1 MSTQN
6 KYYLAKYGAQV
17 EALMSQMS
25 LDQKIGQI
33 VQTER
38 MAITPEE
45 VKDNYIGSILS
56 GGGSVP
62 GNNDLNEWV
71 EMNDAFWQASMSTKK
86 GPVIPIIY
94 GVDAIHGHNN
104 AKGAVVFPHNIGLGA
119 MRNPELVQQ
128 IAEITAKEILASGVD
143 WTFAPTLA
151 VARDM
156 RWGRTYES
164 YSENPEV
171 VKAYSAPFVHG
182 LQGDLGKDSVVAC
195 LKHWIGDGGT
205 EYGIDQG
212 ETSVSEEE
220 LRKIHMAAYI
230 PAIEAGAMTVMVSF
244 NSWHGDKCH
253 GHKYLVTDIL
263 KDELGFEGFVISDW
277 DGINYISDDFGTAIR
292 DGINAGIDMFMVS
305 EDWASFIGSMKYL
318 LDRGE
323 VTMERLDD
331 AVRRILLV
339 KVAFGLFDKPRP
351 RDRFWSN
358 HESFG
363 SKAHRAV
370 ARQAVSESMV
380 LLKNNEDILPLKN
393 DARIIV
399 AGKNADDCGH
409 LCGGFTIAWQ
419 GVSDMEKV
427 SKTFPDSITSSGYN
441 SSEMGVQKGSI
452 EGGTSIWEG
461 IEKEAP
467 NAFLNLDGSK
477 ADPKLHD
484 VAVVVIGETPYAEG
498 MGDIRKNDD
507 VIAEMGTKIK
517 GLMKVLA
524 PYGHSLNLIDLHPE
538 DLATIKRIT
547 DKGIPVV
554 TVLVSGRPLIINEE
568 LQASDALIAAWLPG
582 SEGGGVSDV
591 LFGKTACTGKLSF
604 SWQKSAEENYLIG
617 DENYEPLFPFGYGL
631 EYAKTSLN

>member
-6 KYYLAKYGAQV
+6 KYYLEKYKAQV
-17 EALMSQMS
+17 DALMDQMS
-25 LDQKIGQI
+25 LEQKIGQI
-33 VQTER
+33 LQTER
-38 MAITPEE
+38 MAITPEQ
-45 VKDNYIGSILS
+45 VKENYIGSILS

-62 GNNDLNEWV
+62 GDNNLNEWV
-71 EMNDAFWQASMSTKK
+71 EMNDAFWEASMSIDK
-86 GPVIPIIY
+86 GPKIPIMY

-128 IAEITAKEILASGVD
+128 VAEVTAKEILASGVD

-151 VARDM
+151 VARDI

-171 VKAYSAPFVHG
+171 VKSYAAPFVHG
-182 LQGDLGKDSVVAC
+182 LQGNYGKDSVVAC
-195 LKHWIGDGGT
+195 LKHWVGDGGT

-220 LRKIHMAAYI
+220 LRNIHMAAYI

-253 GHKYLVTDIL
+253 GHKYLVTDVL
-263 KDELGFEGFVISDW
+263 KKELGFEGFVISDW
-277 DGINYISDDFGTAIR
+277 DGINYLTDDFGDCIR
-292 DGINAGIDMFMVS
+292 EGINAGIDMFMVS
-305 EDWASFIGSMKYL
+305 EDWAGFIGSMKYL
-318 LDRGE
+318 IGSGE
-323 VTMERLDD
+323 VSMERLDD
-331 AVRRILLV
+331 AVRRILSV
-339 KVAFGLFDKPRP
+339 KMAFGLFEKARP
-351 RDRFWSN
+351 AERFWSN
-358 HESFG
+358 DKSFG
-363 SKAHRAV
+363 SLAHRKI
-370 ARQAVSESMV
+370 ARQAVSESLVM
-380 LLKNNEDILPLKN
+380 LKNENNILPLQN
-393 DARIIV
+393 NARILV

-419 GVSDMEKV
+419 GVSDVDKI
-427 SKTFPDSITSSGYN
+427 SNAFPEGITSSGYN

-461 IEKEAP
+461 IQKEAP
-467 NAFLNLDGSK
+467 HAFLNLDGSK

-524 PYGHSLNLIDLHPE
+524 PYGHSLNLKDLHPE

-554 TVLVSGRPLIINEE
+554 TILVSGRPLIVNDE
-568 LQASDALIAAWLPG
+568 LEASNAFVAAWLPG
-582 SEGGGVSDV
+582 SEGAGVSDV
-591 LFGKTACTGKLSF
+591 IFGKKAMKGKLSF
-604 SWQKSAEENYLIG
+604 SWQKQAEDHFLVG
-617 DENYEPLFPFGYGL
+617 DQPYKPLFPFGYGL
-631 EYAKTSLN
+631 EYDKKTS